1 MATAEQIAELR
12 AMINQLE
19 DVEPYTDVY
28 LSGRIDAA
36 ENLRS
41 LAGAI
46 WREKAATYA
55 DLVDVQEGS
64 SRRALGSLYSN
75 ALRMATS
82 FDGDN
87 GSDTDVGAL
96 RPARTR
102 QIERA

>member
-12 AMINQLE
+12 AMINQP
-19 DVEPYTDVY
+19 DNVDPWTDDY

-36 ENLRS
+36 ESLRVV
-41 LAGAI
+41 AGSI

-64 SRRALGSLYSN
+64 SKRSLGSLYSN

-82 FDGDN
+82 FEGDEDG
-87 GSDTDVGAL
+87 GSGVGFVK
-96 RPARTR
+96 ARTR
-102 QIERA
+102 QIDRA